1 MPASLY
7 PAALDDD
14 SSLYSITNDFATL
27 LTAGINAG
35 ATTIPVASTAGL
47 PPIGVVSI
55 DTEIIYYTGT
65 TGTSLTGCTRGYDS
79 SAAEAHAIGTRVEL
93 RIVADHHNSLAAAIK
108 TIETALGINPFGTF
122 ANVAALL
129 ANITP
134 GIVLVNAP
142 TTNWTFTHL
151 RKRIVGVQLWQKT
164 GTNIYTRFDN
174 AMSQLV
180 DPLSVSTVT
189 ITLGSAQQGYIIY
202 N

>member
-1 MPASLY
+1 MPASQY

-14 SSLYSITNDFATL
+14 STLYNVTNDFATL
-27 LTAGINAG
+27 LTAGVAPGDLTIN
-35 ATTIPVASTAGL
+35 VASTAGL
-47 PPIGVVSI
+47 PPIGLVSI
-55 DTEIIYYTGT
+55 DDEIIYYTGT
-65 TGTSLTGCTRGYDS
+65 TGTTLTGCMRGFDS
-79 SAAEAHAIGTRVEL
+79 SAAVAHVIGARVEE
-93 RIVADHHNSLAAAIK
+93 RWVADHHNSLAAGIK
-108 TIETALGINPFGTF
+108 ATQAALGILPFGTF
-122 ANVAALL
+122 VNVAALL

-134 GIVLVNAP
+134 GIVLINAP

-151 RKRIVGVQLWQKT
+151 RKRLVGVQLWQKT

-189 ITLGSAQQGYIIY
+189 ITLGVAAQGYIIY